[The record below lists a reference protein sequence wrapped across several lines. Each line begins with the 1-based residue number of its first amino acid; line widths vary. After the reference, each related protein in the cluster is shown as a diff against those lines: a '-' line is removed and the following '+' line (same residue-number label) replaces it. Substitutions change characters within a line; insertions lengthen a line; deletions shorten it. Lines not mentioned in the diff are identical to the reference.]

1 MTTLDRTRLIGLL
14 TNSFSFAGRCEMLS
28 AESLLE
34 YGPLGLFLVAFF
46 ESTVFPIPPDVL
58 LLPLCLMNPRLSW
71 WYAFLTTAASTLGAF
86 LGYAVGRKA
95 GRPVVERFFA
105 SEMVEKVQFLFG
117 QYGGWAV
124 GIAAFTPVP
133 YKVFTI
139 GAGVFR
145 VPFMTF
151 TVASVIGRAS
161 RFFLEG
167 AMVYFLG
174 ERART
179 YLGRNFEIATLAI
192 TALLLAAVA
201 AYPKTDAYLRRSRVL
216 DRPFFRRLSGIV
228 SSAGM
233 RLRSVRPLGVRFF
246 GGLSASA
253 VLFLLVVVF
262 LGDLA
267 GPERVALNRS
277 LTPVYERLSGSIGVA
292 QEAKHWGVLSSPL
305 VWASLSGA
313 GALRWIAWDLRD
325 RRRDTSGRSGG
336 HRGATTRITSGIF
349 RSLTR
354 VGFLAAG
361 AYISEVVF
369 SGYVRRVYGTSLW
382 LPAGHAFLTPYF
394 LVFGAYLVSKGI
406 SKLLQVPLLGLAAVL
421 AVGNLAYLVKSC
433 RFDAAVATAS
443 LTVSSLMLAVSY
455 TLLLVRKKGA

>member
-71 WYAFLTTAASTLGAF
+71 WYVFLTTAASILGAF

-277 LTPVYERLSGSIGVA
+277 LTPVYERL
-292 QEAKHWGVLSSPL
+292 
-305 VWASLSGA
+305 
-313 GALRWIAWDLRD
+313 
-325 RRRDTSGRSGG
+325 
-336 HRGATTRITSGIF
+336 
-349 RSLTR
+349 
-354 VGFLAAG
+354 
-361 AYISEVVF
+361 
-369 SGYVRRVYGTSLW
+369 
-382 LPAGHAFLTPYF
+382 
-394 LVFGAYLVSKGI
+394 
-406 SKLLQVPLLGLAAVL
+406 
-421 AVGNLAYLVKSC
+421 
-433 RFDAAVATAS
+433 
-443 LTVSSLMLAVSY
+443 
-455 TLLLVRKKGA
+455 

>member
-1 MTTLDRTRLIGLL
+1 
-14 TNSFSFAGRCEMLS
+14 MLS

-161 RFFLEG
+161 RFSGGGHGLFPG
-167 AMVYFLG
+167 
-174 ERART
+174 RARP
-179 YLGRNFEIATLAI
+179 YLPRS
-192 TALLLAAVA
+192 
-201 AYPKTDAYLRRSRVL
+201 YLR
-216 DRPFFRRLSGIV
+216 
-228 SSAGM
+228 
-233 RLRSVRPLGVRFF
+233 
-246 GGLSASA
+246 
-253 VLFLLVVVF
+253 
-262 LGDLA
+262 
-267 GPERVALNRS
+267 
-277 LTPVYERLSGSIGVA
+277 
-292 QEAKHWGVLSSPL
+292 
-305 VWASLSGA
+305 
-313 GALRWIAWDLRD
+313 
-325 RRRDTSGRSGG
+325 
-336 HRGATTRITSGIF
+336 
-349 RSLTR
+349 
-354 VGFLAAG
+354 
-361 AYISEVVF
+361 
-369 SGYVRRVYGTSLW
+369 
-382 LPAGHAFLTPYF
+382 
-394 LVFGAYLVSKGI
+394 
-406 SKLLQVPLLGLAAVL
+406 
-421 AVGNLAYLVKSC
+421 
-433 RFDAAVATAS
+433 
-443 LTVSSLMLAVSY
+443 
-455 TLLLVRKKGA
+455 